1 MLISPPIDWMMDISP
16 HTWSLSMQVSNPS
29 QSSVMVMEWIVP
41 VHLIWSIIAL
51 SIVLIFIVVLCCVVE
66 GNLLTIWRNFVNS
79 KL

>member
-16 HTWSLSMQVSNPS
+16 HTWSLRMQVSNPS

-51 SIVLIFIVVLCCVVE
+51 SIVLIFIVVLLLCCGGKSVD
-66 GNLLTIWRNFVNS
+66 NLA
-79 KL
+79 